1 MGSLDATQG
10 ARLLNTAF
18 GVSTPILFT
27 GPPSLRL
34 VSTPPTPTA
43 GGTELPNGGGYVT
56 GGISLAANLFM
67 PTSGLLITG
76 PTSDITLTNS
86 SGNDWTVAGWELWD
100 ADPLRW
106 ALDTWDTD
114 DGQPL
119 TVPDGGVLTIPAGGI
134 QFDLVPG

>member
-1 MGSLDATQG
+1 MGGFDATQG

-27 GPPSLRL
+27 APGALRL
-34 VSTPPTPTA
+34 VSTAPTSTTS
-43 GGTELPNGGGYVT
+43 GTELPNGGGYVT
-56 GGISLAANLFM
+56 GGVSLAANPFM
-67 PTSGLLITG
+67 STSGLLITG
-76 PTSDITLTNS
+76 PTSAITLANS
-86 SGNDWTVAGWELWD
+86 SGNDWTIAGWELWD

-106 ALDTWDTD
+106 AWDIWDTP

-119 TVPDGGVLTIPAGGI
+119 TVPDGQVFTIPAGAI